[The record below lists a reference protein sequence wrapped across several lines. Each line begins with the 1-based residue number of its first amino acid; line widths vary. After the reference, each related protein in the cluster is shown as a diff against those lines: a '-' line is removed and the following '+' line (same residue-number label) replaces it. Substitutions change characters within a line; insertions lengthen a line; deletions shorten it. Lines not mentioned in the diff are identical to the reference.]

1 MIDKIR
7 KTENL
12 HVVFWL
18 FKDMCWMMEYKTAG
32 ALLILPTLAMAFYVL
47 YLSKNKLD
55 LIIVNVAIIF
65 WICANSAWMM
75 SDFYNDLPK
84 SVSLLFFIAGILTM
98 FFYVWIAFIKPNYTK
113 QNTNDKL

>member
-65 WICANSAWMM
+65 WICANSAWML

-84 SVSLLFFIAGILTM
+84 SVSLLFFIDDTN
-98 FFYVWIAFIKPNYTK
+98 IAVFLLYFEFK
-113 QNTNDKL
+113 DL